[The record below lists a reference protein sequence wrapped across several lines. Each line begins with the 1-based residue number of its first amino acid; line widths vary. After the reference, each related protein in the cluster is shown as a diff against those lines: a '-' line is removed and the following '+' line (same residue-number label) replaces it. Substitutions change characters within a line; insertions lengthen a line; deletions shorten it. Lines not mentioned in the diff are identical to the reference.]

1 MQEIP
6 AHDHPE
12 AAMSDTVLIALITF
26 GSGFVGALFGFL
38 TARMSAKEQRK
49 REAEA
54 TLFQKRFNAYAEF
67 LEALEQWAVSP
78 TDLDA
83 KAHLFRKVT
92 EAALISSEE
101 TAHYLDLIQAYVL
114 KFKADI
120 SESNRAEF
128 LRNKSALLAAMRKD
142 LSLLKKQKKTRSKPT

>member
-1 MQEIP
+1 
-6 AHDHPE
+6 
-12 AAMSDTVLIALITF
+12 MSDTVLISLITF
-26 GSGFVGALFGFL
+26 GSGFVGALFGYL

-83 KAHLFRKVT
+83 KAHLFRKVA

-101 TAHYLDLIQAYVL
+101 TAHCLDLIQGYVL

-120 SESNRAEF
+120 SERDQAEF